1 MILGG
6 TNNELQASVKEF
18 LCTLWSL
25 ALAKK
30 SRNNINNTCA
40 QISRLSYFLWLWLQQ
55 ALKSVLNCCKLEIV
69 FKCQTKLS
77 NSFRYKDPIPKD
89 FISGVVYKLQCG
101 LCNESYYSE
110 SIRRLDMRSGKHIG
124 VSSITGKK
132 IKLWNN
138 SAVCDHILHCNL
150 LPSFDNF
157 SILIHENKKYL
168 L

>member
-1 MILGG
+1 M
-6 TNNELQASVKEF
+6 
-18 LCTLWSL
+18 CTLWSL